1 MNPRQGTV
9 YVLDDESGMVKALT
23 RILRAKQFCVHGF
36 TSVPDFLEA
45 CNPKV
50 LACLVL
56 DVSMPGLDG
65 LELQELLKHH
75 GILIPIVFLTGH
87 GDIPMSVRAIKAGAT
102 DFLTK
107 PVDAAVLVQAVS
119 SALTDAQTRQDSIAE
134 TAVLADRV
142 ARLTP
147 REREVMNHVVSGRLN
162 KQIAADLGTGE
173 QNIKLH
179 RAHVM
184 KKMGAESVAD
194 LVRAAERLGISRQ

>member
-1 MNPRQGTV
+1 MIK
-9 YVLDDESGMVKALT
+9 VLLADDHSIVRAGLRRIVEESGDMEVVAEAGDGREAIQLV
-23 RILRAKQFCVHGF
+23 AK
-36 TSVPDFLEA
+36 TAPDVA
-45 CNPKV
+45 V
-50 LACLVL
+50 I
-56 DVSMPGLDG
+56 DISMPGLDG

-119 SALTDAQTRQDSIAE
+119 SALTDAKTRQDSIAE

-147 REREVMNHVVSGRLN
+147 RELEVMKHVARGQLT
-162 KQIAADLGTGE
+162 KQIAPTSGPGNRISNNTGP
-173 QNIKLH
+173 
-179 RAHVM
+179 M
-184 KKMGAESVAD
+184 S
-194 LVRAAERLGISRQ
+194 